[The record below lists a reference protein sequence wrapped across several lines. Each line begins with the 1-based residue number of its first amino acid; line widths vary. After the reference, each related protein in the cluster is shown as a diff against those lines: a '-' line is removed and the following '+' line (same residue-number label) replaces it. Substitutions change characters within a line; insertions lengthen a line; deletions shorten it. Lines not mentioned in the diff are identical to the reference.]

1 MFWGRATELNSFNP
15 SECTFL
21 TPSANPLGRKTSA
34 FNCKQTTPN
43 LLLPDSLLL
52 ALSQPASFIS
62 SVSSEL
68 QKVNIIFNSNLIKWK
83 KKKSPLILSLAAILI
98 FFEIGN
104 LSYILSYGLLSY
116 HKVGS
121 VKSKLLYN
129 HCT

>member
-68 QKVNIIFNSNLIKWK
+68 QKVNIIFNSNLIK
-83 KKKSPLILSLAAILI
+83 
-98 FFEIGN
+98 
-104 LSYILSYGLLSY
+104 
-116 HKVGS
+116 
-121 VKSKLLYN
+121 
-129 HCT
+129 